1 MRQRVEPFFTPQGPP
16 KLVFLYQ
23 PEERLDARGAWEPV
37 GDPVLTLVDEAS
49 IGDARMAGASVYFVR
64 VDPSRAIT
72 PDKPAGDIAV
82 G

>member
-49 IGDARMAGASVYFVR
+49 MGDARMAGASV
-64 VDPSRAIT
+64 
-72 PDKPAGDIAV
+72 
-82 G
+82 